1 MAEINRKL
9 SRKILNLRYGDKKK
23 KTQITNWKSI
33 TKLFKQNEY
42 VNSVPEVSRL
52 LKSKHDIKLSKQKIK
67 EHLEQKLSR
76 LRSLDWE
83 EYKGYKKISKYI
95 KNQDGR
101 WIPHRRQIYI
111 YWYKFLQL
119 AIVKGRK
126 IDWEKYKGWS
136 GSNFVLVTT
145 FLIGGKNTRQSYLK
159 WTTQKIHLNLLY
171 QCETQTMTQ
180 FVILSCL

>member
-1 MAEINRKL
+1 M
-9 SRKILNLRYGDKKK
+9 
-23 KTQITNWKSI
+23 
-33 TKLFKQNEY
+33 
-42 VNSVPEVSRL
+42 PEVSRL
-52 LKSKHDIKLSKQKIK
+52 LKSKHDIKLSTQKIK

-119 AIVKGRK
+119 AIVEGRK

-136 GSNFVLVTT
+136 GSNFVLSHD
-145 FLIGGKNTRQSYLK
+145 FLDWWQEHKAKLFEVDN
-159 WTTQKIHLNLLY
+159 QKIHLNLLY

-180 FVILSCL
+180 FVMLILFMKEKIFQINL